1 MAKIRIKTTWFRKEA
16 GRAEDETASVLA
28 LNFWKQAN
36 KAVDDISKADFD
48 IVHLGRGFGIMAEMC
63 AFMLHIAD
71 RMLYDRVPDDRR
83 TPLIEAAGV
92 RMAEIME
99 ENVRDLLNDDADS
112 RDYQQEFLDFL
123 NRRTEDYVTFDFP
136 PEEPNYAIKRYL
148 ANMMR
153 ERMEGQDKTWI
164 LDQVIEFQA
173 PEAIE
178 TVHKLM
184 NGFFPKTESD
194 QAAS

>member
-48 IVHLGRGFGIMAEMC
+48 IVHPGRGFGIMAEMC

-71 RMLYDRVPDDRR
+71 RMLYDRVDDDRR

-99 ENVRDLLNDDADS
+99 ENIRDLVNDDDDK

-123 NRRTEDYVTFDFP
+123 NRRTEDYVTFEFP

-148 ANMMR
+148 ANVMR
-153 ERMEGQDKTWI
+153 ERMEGQDQTWI

-184 NGFFPKTESD
+184 NGFFPKAEPD